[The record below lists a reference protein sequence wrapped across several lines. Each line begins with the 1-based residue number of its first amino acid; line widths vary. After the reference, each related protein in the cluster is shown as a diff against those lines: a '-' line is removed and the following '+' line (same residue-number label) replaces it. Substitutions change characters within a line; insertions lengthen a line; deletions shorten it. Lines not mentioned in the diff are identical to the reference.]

1 MPLTLKKYLIK
12 NRVLFLWIGTIVITS
27 ISFLTVYYK
36 IRPQESPDSPVALHY
51 NVVVG
56 VDLYGKGINL
66 FLIPL
71 ASLVIAAVNFTVYYM
86 MRRRQRFLADMA
98 VVISFFVSLIL
109 LLAIVL
115 LLRVN

>member
-12 NRVLFLWIGTIVITS
+12 NRILFLWIGTIIVTI
-27 ISFLTVYYK
+27 ISFLTIYYK
-36 IRPQESPDSPVALHY
+36 ISPQESPDSPAALHY

-71 ASLVIAAVNFTVYYM
+71 ASLVIAGVNYAVYYM
-86 MRRRQRFLADMA
+86 MRRRQRFLAEMA
-98 VVISFFVSLIL
+98 AVISFFVSLIL
-109 LLAIVL
+109 MLAVLL